1 MYSRIIQFPT
11 EKSFFLFGPRATGK
25 TTWLRQLFP
34 DAVYIDLLQSD
45 VYNMLLAAPER
56 LVQFVPPDC
65 QEPVIIDEVQRVPEL
80 LNEVHR
86 LIEQKQQDKNKN
98 IRFIL
103 TGSSARKLRA
113 KGVNLLAGR
122 ALTRFMHPLTVE
134 ELGNEFSLEISLV
147 FGHLPAI
154 YSEPDPADY
163 LASYIQTYL
172 REDVQQEGLTR
183 NLQVFA
189 RFLEAASFSQGS
201 VLNISEVAR
210 DCGAGRKL
218 VEHYFYILD
227 DLLLAHRLPVFSKRA
242 KRRLVSH
249 PKFYFFDTG
258 VYRAIRPKGPLDRPE
273 EIDGMALETLVFQEL
288 LATNDLHRLGY
299 ELFYWRT
306 SNGQE
311 VDFVL
316 YGEAGIIA
324 IEVKRAAKIR
334 TKELRGLKAFA
345 KDYPMASL
353 YMFYGGEITMYI
365 DGITLIPVHEAL
377 QRLPQLCTAQDY
389 PKRPSSVPV
398 PE

>member
-1 MYSRIIQFPT
+1 
-11 EKSFFLFGPRATGK
+11 
-25 TTWLRQLFP
+25 
-34 DAVYIDLLQSD
+34 
-45 VYNMLLAAPER
+45 MLLAAPER
-56 LVQFVPPDC
+56 LVRFIPSDC
-65 QEPVIIDEVQRVPEL
+65 REPIIIDEVQRVPEL

-86 LIEQKQQDKNKN
+86 LIEQKQQYKNKN
-98 IRFIL
+98 IHFIL
-103 TGSSARKLRA
+103 TGSSTRKLRA

-122 ALTRFMHPLTVE
+122 GLTRFMHPLTVE
-134 ELGNEFSLEISLV
+134 ELGDDFSLEALLT

-172 REDVQQEGLTR
+172 REEVQQEGLTR

-189 RFLEAASFSQGS
+189 RFLESASFSQGA

-218 VEHYFYILD
+218 VEQYFYILE
-227 DLLLAHRLPVFSKRA
+227 DLLLAHRLPVFTKRA
-242 KRRLVSH
+242 KRRLVSQ

-258 VYRAIRPKGPLDRPE
+258 VYRAIRSKGPLDRPE

-288 LATNDLHRLGY
+288 LAASDLHRLGY
-299 ELFYWRT
+299 KLFYWRT
-306 SNGQE
+306 SNGRE

-334 TKELRGLKAFA
+334 TKELRSLKVFG

-353 YMFYGGEITMYI
+353 YMFYGGETTMYI
-365 DGITLIPVHEAL
+365 DDITLIPINEAL
-377 QRLPQLCTAQDY
+377 RRLPQLCAA
-389 PKRPSSVPV
+389 
-398 PE
+398 

>member
-34 DAVYIDLLQSD
+34 DAVYIDLLQSE
-45 VYNMLLAAPER
+45 VYAMLLAAPER
-56 LVQFVPPDC
+56 LARFIPPDC
-65 QEPVIIDEVQRVPEL
+65 RKPIIIDEVQRVPEL
-80 LNEVHR
+80 LNKVHR
-86 LIEQKQQDKNKN
+86 LIEQKQQYKNKN

-103 TGSSARKLRA
+103 TSSSARKLRV

-122 ALTRFMHPLTVE
+122 ALTRFMHPLTVQ
-134 ELGNEFSLEISLV
+134 ELGNDFSLETSLK

-172 REDVQQEGLTR
+172 REEVQQEGLTR

-218 VEHYFYILD
+218 VEQYFYILD
-227 DLLLAHRLPVFSKRA
+227 DLLLAHRLPVFTKRA

-288 LATNDLHRLGY
+288 LAVNDLHRLGY

-334 TKELRGLKAFA
+334 RKELRGLRAFA

-353 YMFYGGEITMYI
+353 YMFYGGETTLYI
-365 DGITLIPVHEAL
+365 DDITLMPVTKAL
-377 QRLPQLCTAQDY
+377 QRLPQLCT
-389 PKRPSSVPV
+389 V
-398 PE
+398 

>member
-1 MYSRIIQFPT
+1 MYSRIIQFPAQ
-11 EKSFFLFGPRATGK
+11 KSFFLFGPRATGK

-34 DAVYIDLLQSD
+34 EAVYIDLLKSD
-45 VYNMLLAAPER
+45 VYTMLLAAPER
-56 LVQFVPPDC
+56 LARMIPPDC
-65 QEPVIIDEVQRVPEL
+65 REPVIIDEVQRVPEL

-86 LIEQKQQDKNKN
+86 LIEQKKNQKN
-98 IRFIL
+98 LRFIL

-122 ALTRFMHPLTVE
+122 ALTRFMHPLTVQ
-134 ELGNEFSLEISLV
+134 ELGNDFSLETSLM

-172 REDVQQEGLTR
+172 REEVQQEGLTR

-201 VLNISEVAR
+201 VLNMSEVAR
-210 DCGAGRKL
+210 DCGASRKL
-218 VEHYFYILD
+218 VEQYFSILD
-227 DLLLAHRLPVFSKRA
+227 DLLLAYRLPVFSKRA
-242 KRRLVSH
+242 KRRIVSH
-249 PKFYFFDTG
+249 PKFYFFDVG
-258 VYRAIRPKGPLDRPE
+258 VYRTIRPRGPLDRPE

-288 LATNDLHRLGY
+288 LAVNDLHRLGY
-299 ELFYWRT
+299 ELFYLRT

-316 YGEAGIIA
+316 YGESGIIA

-334 TKELRGLKAFA
+334 NKELRGLKAFGR
-345 KDYPMASL
+345 DYPMASL
-353 YMFYGGEITMYI
+353 YMFYGGETTMYI
-365 DGITLIPVHEAL
+365 DNITLIPVQEAL
-377 QRLPQLCTAQDY
+377 QQLVRLCAA
-389 PKRPSSVPV
+389 K
-398 PE
+398 

>member
-1 MYSRIIQFPT
+1 MYSRIIQFPVR
-11 EKSFFLFGPRATGK
+11 KSFFLFGPRATGK
-25 TTWLRQLFP
+25 TTWLRQVYP
-34 DAVYIDLLQSD
+34 EAVYIDLLQSE
-45 VYNMLLAAPER
+45 VYTMLLAAPER
-56 LVQFVPPDC
+56 LVQMIPPDC
-65 QEPVIIDEVQRVPEL
+65 HEPVIIDEVQRVPEL

-86 LIEQKQQDKNKN
+86 LIEQKKQQSF
-98 IRFIL
+98 RFIL

-122 ALTRFMHPLTVE
+122 ALTRFMHPLTVQ
-134 ELGNEFSLEISLV
+134 ELGNDFSLETSLR

-172 REDVQQEGLTR
+172 REEVQQEGLTR

-218 VEHYFYILD
+218 VEQYFYILD
-227 DLLLAHRLPVFSKRA
+227 DLLLAYRLPVFTKRA
-242 KRRLVSH
+242 KRRMIKH
-249 PKFYFFDTG
+249 PKFYFFDAG

-288 LATNDLHRLGY
+288 LAVNDLYRLGY
-299 ELFYWRT
+299 ELYYWRT
-306 SNGQE
+306 SNGRE

-324 IEVKRAAKIR
+324 LEVKRAAKIR
-334 TKELRGLKAFA
+334 SKELRGLKAFVR
-345 KDYPMASL
+345 DYPMASL
-353 YMFYGGEITMYI
+353 YMFYGGGTRMYI
-365 DGITLIPVHEAL
+365 DGITLIPIQESL
-377 QRLPQLCTAQDY
+377 QQLPQLLAESKI
-389 PKRPSSVPV
+389 PAF
-398 PE
+398 E

>member
-1 MYSRIIQFPT
+1 MYSRIIQFPAG
-11 EKSFFLFGPRATGK
+11 KSFFLFGPRATGK
-25 TTWLRQLFP
+25 TTWLRQVFP
-34 DAVYIDLLQSD
+34 EAVYIDLLQSD
-45 VYNMLLAAPER
+45 VYTMLLAAPER
-56 LVQFVPPDC
+56 LVQMVPPDC
-65 QEPVIIDEVQRVPEL
+65 REPVIIDEVQRVPEL

-86 LIEQKQQDKNKN
+86 LIEQKKNKN
-98 IRFIL
+98 NLRFIL

-122 ALTRFMHPLTVE
+122 ALTRFMHPLTVQ
-134 ELGNEFSLEISLV
+134 ELGDDFSLETSLR

-163 LASYIQTYL
+163 LASYIQSYL
-172 REDVQQEGLTR
+172 REEVQQEGLTR

-218 VEHYFYILD
+218 VEQYFYILD
-227 DLLLAHRLPVFSKRA
+227 DLLLAHRLPVFTKRA
-242 KRRLVSH
+242 KRRMVSH
-249 PKFYFFDTG
+249 PKFYFFDAG
-258 VYRAIRPKGPLDRPE
+258 VYRTIRPKGPLDRPE

-288 LATNDLHRLGY
+288 LAVNDLYRLGY

-316 YGEAGIIA
+316 YGEPGIIA
-324 IEVKRAAKIR
+324 IEVKRAAKVR
-334 TKELRGLKAFA
+334 TRELRGLKAFA
-345 KDYPMASL
+345 RDYPMASL
-353 YMFYGGEITMYI
+353 YMFYGGETTLYI
-365 DGITLIPVHEAL
+365 DDITLIPVNEAL
-377 QRLPQLCTAQDY
+377 QRLPQLCAA
-389 PKRPSSVPV
+389 
-398 PE
+398 

>member
-1 MYSRIIQFPT
+1 MYSRIIQFPA

-34 DAVYIDLLQSD
+34 EAVYIDLLQSD
-45 VYNMLLAAPER
+45 VYTMLLAAPER
-56 LVQFVPPDC
+56 LVQLIPPDC
-65 QEPVIIDEVQRVPEL
+65 GEPIIIDEVQRVPEL

-86 LIEQKQQDKNKN
+86 LIEQKQKHHQKNL
-98 IRFIL
+98 RFIL

-134 ELGNEFSLEISLV
+134 ELGNDFSLETSLT

-154 YSEPDPADY
+154 YTEPDPADY

-172 REDVQQEGLTR
+172 REEVQQEGLTR

-210 DCGAGRKL
+210 DCGVGRKL
-218 VEHYFYILD
+218 AEQYFYILE
-227 DLLLAHRLPVFSKRA
+227 DLLLAHRLPVFTKRA
-242 KRRLVSH
+242 KRRMVNH
-249 PKFYFFDTG
+249 PKFYFFDAG
-258 VYRAIRPKGPLDRPE
+258 VYRAIRPKGPLDSPE

-288 LATNDLHRLGY
+288 RAVNDLHRLGY
-299 ELFYWRT
+299 DLFYWRT

-316 YGEAGIIA
+316 YGEAGVIA

-334 TKELRGLKAFA
+334 SKELRGLKAFGR
-345 KDYPMASL
+345 DYPIASL
-353 YMFYGGEITMYI
+353 YMFYGGDTRRYI
-365 DGITLIPVHEAL
+365 DDVTLIPIKEAL
-377 QRLPQLCTAQDY
+377 VKLPQLCA
-389 PKRPSSVPV
+389 V
-398 PE
+398 